1 MNHAPLLLAL
11 LLCSSSAL
19 LAQKEKEKEEIPEG
33 WRFGVGIGLDV
44 SQLLNIN
51 PRQGAAQ
58 NRLGLE
64 GAFNSFANLK
74 RGRQAWDNTV
84 LWQFGLQRIGSGTV
98 TQGSN
103 DKVPFQK
110 TIDEIRLASKYGIQI
125 RPEGRVYYSVNGT
138 FMSQILPTY
147 QFPDRA
153 SGNYVTDF
161 LDTGRSPR
169 SKFLSPATATA
180 SLGIDYKPVEE
191 LSIFFSPLSSKFI
204 IVANDS
210 IAARGVHGNEV
221 SGEANA
227 VGIYPAYKNVDAQ
240 LGALLQVQYK
250 TSFLT
255 DDRATFTSN
264 LTLYAN
270 YLRDPQ
276 NVDVDWL
283 NGLSFALTEHLQINL
298 FVNAFYDDNIRV
310 QVTDNDQ
317 PNGTF
322 GLGQRVSI
330 TQQLLISYARTF

>member
-1 MNHAPLLLAL
+1 MKYTPLVLLLL
-11 LLCSSSAL
+11 LYSSSPVY
-19 LAQKEKEKEEIPEG
+19 AQKEKEEIPEG

-64 GAFNSFANLK
+64 GAFNGFANLK

-98 TQGSN
+98 TQGSS

-110 TIDEIRLASKYGIQI
+110 TIDEFRLASKYGIQI
-125 RPEGRVYYSVNGT
+125 KPEGRLYYSVNGT

-161 LDTGRSPR
+161 LETGRSPR

-204 IVANDS
+204 IVASDS

-227 VGIYPAYKNVDAQ
+227 LGIYPAYKNIDAQ

-276 NVDVDWL
+276 NIDIDWL

-317 PNGTF
+317 PNGTL
-322 GLGQRVSI
+322 GLGQRISI